1 MPDTPPRE
9 NPSPGKGP
17 GSGKASDH
25 LANERTFLAWVRTC
39 IAIISL
45 GFVVAK
51 FGVWLEEI
59 ARQTGAAGPPRPARA
74 HENSA
79 FIGAGMM
86 VAGALLVPLAAW
98 RHYRVGRAIEEGKT
112 AETHWL
118 VVLVS
123 ALVLLLTAV
132 LVGYLLNTM
141 GAR

>member
-9 NPSPGKGP
+9 HFPPGKGS

-45 GFVVAK
+45 GFVVSK

-59 ARQTGAAGPPRPARA
+59 ARQTGASGPPPAA
-74 HENSA
+74 HDQENSA
-79 FIGAGMM
+79 FIGAGMI

-98 RHYRVGRAIEEGKT
+98 RHYRVGRAIEEGRT
-112 AETHWL
+112 AATHWL

-123 ALVLLLTAV
+123 VLVLLLTAV
-132 LVGYLLNTM
+132 LVGDLLNTM

>member
-1 MPDTPPRE
+1 MPVTSPHE
-9 NPSPGKGP
+9 NPPPDRAAGR
-17 GSGKASDH
+17 GKAGDH

-59 ARQTGAAGPPRPARA
+59 ARQTAGGGPPAVPRD

-79 FIGAGMM
+79 MIGAGMM

-98 RHYRVGRAIEEGKT
+98 RHYRVGRAIEEGRT
-112 AETHWL
+112 AATHWL

-132 LVGYLLNTM
+132 LVGYLLISI

>member
-9 NPSPGKGP
+9 HFPPGKGS

-59 ARQTGAAGPPRPARA
+59 ARQTGASGLPPAA
-74 HENSA
+74 HDHENSA
-79 FIGAGMM
+79 FIGAGMI

-98 RHYRVGRAIEEGKT
+98 RHYRVGRAIEEGRT
-112 AETHWL
+112 AATHWL

-123 ALVLLLTAV
+123 VLVLLLTAV
-132 LVGYLLNTM
+132 LVGDLLNTM